1 MKKFTMILLS
11 VSLVFSLC
19 GCNNS
24 ASENSSGYSGNNSN
38 SFQSA
43 ASDKANTSR
52 GSTSQNGQSN
62 SQGDTGTSE
71 SPENPSTPLSPE
83 NPNAHEDPEK
93 PGTPEV
99 PAQDSDELRLI
110 YEGGF
115 FLNALNTC
123 NCTENGYYS
132 VKGLSGGGYMN
143 LTYVDFASRREIV
156 LCSDS
161 SCKHDNEKCTSY
173 LSRDLLLS
181 VPGVFVNGEYLYLL
195 STEYDQSGTTSA
207 GSYTAPGYEPPLETR
222 RAAIYRM
229 NLDGT
234 DRRKIWEADNIGD
247 VIEERIFADGDDIW
261 FAAKTPAI
269 KIYENPDSEKNG
281 AIFNYA
287 KKRSLMRYSPSENK
301 IVERIPLDDYNNITL
316 DVMDAAD
323 GKFILSGT
331 AYPNGTSIW
340 DHMEELAPSPNIGD
354 RNDEGWELRKKSD
367 TVYFT
372 LDPSTKELKEI
383 FRNPSTR
390 SDEIISVLID
400 GEKLYSTREDYSV
413 SVTDM
418 LTGETSEVNVPSG
431 YRFDGFFL
439 DKMCFTRVT
448 EDWSDHNTYL
458 TDLNGENMT
467 ASEYVSTVPFGN
479 DYELLGLSS
488 NKAVMIYEIEKIPSV
503 QNPGA
508 YSIGKRKEGL
518 ISIDDLINGR
528 ANFEPIDTL
537 KDSWD

>member
-1 MKKFTMILLS
+1 MKKFSMILLS
-11 VSLVFSLC
+11 VSLAFSLC

-38 SFQSA
+38 SSQTA
-43 ASDKANTSR
+43 ASDKANTSH
-52 GSTSQNGQSN
+52 GSISQNGQSN

-83 NPNAHEDPEK
+83 NPNAPEDPEK

-99 PAQDSDELRLI
+99 PAPDSDELRLI
-110 YEGGF
+110 YEGGI

-161 SCKHDNEKCTSY
+161 SCKHDNEKCASY

-181 VPGVFVNGEYLYLL
+181 VPGVFVNGEYLYLI

-207 GSYTAPGYEPPLETR
+207 GEYTAPGYEPPEETR
-222 RAAIYRM
+222 RAAIFRM

-234 DRRKIWEADNIGD
+234 DRRKIWDADNIGD

-269 KIYENPDSEKNG
+269 KIYENPESEKNG
-281 AIFNYA
+281 AVFHYA
-287 KKRSLMRYSPSENK
+287 KNRSLMRYSPSENK

-316 DVMDAAD
+316 DIFGAAD
-323 GKFILSGT
+323 GRFILSGM
-331 AYPNGTSIW
+331 AYPNGTSMW
-340 DHMEELAPSPNIGD
+340 DHMEELAPSPNFGD

-372 LDPSTKELKEI
+372 LDPSTKEIKETFRKNYGELLKLNNYEY
-383 FRNPSTR
+383 
-390 SDEIISVLID
+390 D
-400 GEKLYSTREDYSV
+400 GSRMYCIREDYSV
-413 SVTDM
+413 YAVDL
-418 LTGETSEVNVPSG
+418 LTGETREVNVPKG
-431 YRFDGFFL
+431 YRLDGFFL

-448 EDWSDHNTYL
+448 EDWSDNNTYL

-467 ASEYVSTVPFGN
+467 VSELVSTTPIGS
-479 DYELLGLSS
+479 DYLLLGLSS
-488 NKAVMIYEIEKIPSV
+488 DKAVMIYETEKIPSV
-503 QNPGA
+503 NNPGA
-508 YSIGKRKEGL
+508 YHTGKRKAGL
-518 ISIDDLINGR
+518 ISIDDMVNGR
-528 ANFEPIDTL
+528 ANFEPIDAL

>member
-1 MKKFTMILLS
+1 MKKFTMILLTG
-11 VSLVFSLC
+11 SLALSLC

-24 ASENSSGYSGNNSN
+24 ASTNDNGNSLNSSKPAV
-38 SFQSA
+38 SFQT
-43 ASDKANTSR
+43 NTLQ
-52 GSTSQNGQSN
+52 GSNTPNDPSI
-62 SQGDTGTSE
+62 SQGNTGV
-71 SPENPSTPLSPE
+71 PENP
-83 NPNAHEDPEK
+83 D
-93 PGTPEV
+93 TPEA
-99 PAQDSDELRLI
+99 PAQNDGELRLI

-115 FLNALNTC
+115 FRNGLVTS

-132 VKGLSGGGYMN
+132 AKFLCEDYHDVNYMN
-143 LTYVDFASRREIV
+143 LTYVDFATRREIV

-161 SCKHDNEKCTSY
+161 SCKHDNEKCASY
-173 LSRDLLLS
+173 LSWDEFF

-195 STEYDQSGTTSA
+195 STEYDQSGSTSA
-207 GSYTAPGYEPPLETR
+207 GSYTAPGYEPPPETR

-234 DRRKIWEADNIGD
+234 DRRKIWEADNVGD
-247 VIEERIFADGDDIW
+247 VIEELVFGDGENLW
-261 FAAKTPAI
+261 FAAKTPAV
-269 KIYENPDSEKNG
+269 KIYENPDSKKNG
-281 AIFNYA
+281 AIFHYA
-287 KKRSLMRYSPSENK
+287 KNRSLMRYSPSENK

-316 DVMDAAD
+316 DIIDAVD
-323 GKFILSGT
+323 GRFILTGT

-400 GEKLYSTREDYSV
+400 GEKIYSTREDYSV
-413 SVTDM
+413 SVIDM

-488 NKAVMIYEIEKIPSV
+488 DKAVMIYEIEKIPSV

-508 YSIGKRKEGL
+508 YSIGKRKVGL

>member
-1 MKKFTMILLS
+1 MKKFSMILLS

-24 ASENSSGYSGNNSN
+24 ASENSSGDSGNNSN
-38 SFQSA
+38 SSQSA
-43 ASDKANTSR
+43 ASDEANTSHSSTPSD
-52 GSTSQNGQSN
+52 GSPN
-62 SQGDTGTSE
+62 SQENTGT
-71 SPENPSTPLSPE
+71 
-83 NPNAHEDPEK
+83 PEK
-93 PGTPEV
+93 P
-99 PAQDSDELRLI
+99 AQNNGELRLI
-110 YEGGF
+110 YEGGLF
-115 FLNALNTC
+115 RNGLVTS

-132 VKGLSGGGYMN
+132 AKFLHEDKRDDRFLN
-143 LTYVDFASRREIV
+143 LTYVDFATRREIV

-161 SCKHDNEKCTSY
+161 SCKHDNEKCASY
-173 LSRDLLLS
+173 LSWDEFF
-181 VPGVFVNGEYLYLL
+181 VPGVFVNGEYLYLI
-195 STEYDQSGTTSA
+195 STEYDQSGSTSA
-207 GSYTAPGYEPPLETR
+207 GSYTAPGYEPPPETR

-234 DRRKIWEADNIGD
+234 DRQKIWEADNVGD
-247 VIEERIFADGDDIW
+247 VIEERVFGDGENLW
-261 FAAKTPAI
+261 FAAKTPAV
-269 KIYENPDSEKNG
+269 KIYENPDSKKNG
-281 AIFNYA
+281 AVFNYA
-287 KKRSLMRYSPSENK
+287 KNRALMRYSPSENK
-301 IVERIPLDDYNNITL
+301 ITERIPLDDYNNITL
-316 DVMDAAD
+316 DVMDTAD

-354 RNDEGWELRKKSD
+354 RNDDGWELMKKSD

-383 FRNPSTR
+383 FRNPNTR
-390 SDEIISVLID
+390 SDEIISVWID
-400 GEKLYSTREDYSV
+400 GENLYRTREDYSV

-418 LTGETSEVNVPSG
+418 LTRETSEVNVPSG

-467 ASEYVSTVPFGN
+467 ASEYVSTTPLGN

-488 NKAVMIYEIEKIPSV
+488 DKAVMIYETEKIPSV
-503 QNPGA
+503 RDPGA
-508 YSIGKRKEGL
+508 YSIGKRKVGL

-528 ANFEPIDTL
+528 ANFEPIETL